1 MPLPTQSRIDPNRGA
16 RGDRAHLSSAWV
28 SARYTRGACRL
39 SRRVS
44 ADQRAV
50 GSVGGPCRQ
59 LRRRLAER
67 RRDLLDRPR
76 DRLTGVAALHRR
88 WARHVH
94 QHPDRRLDDVAVPT
108 SSRQRSGRG
117 IGGIGDPEVARP
129 SGAPGRGLVKGHEE
143 LRLAVG
149 KRPGAGPLGEQLTL
163 AGPGSTATE
172 NRTGRLVQ
180 RYVPPHGPGHQ
191 NALQG
196 RGAVPPGTSDQP
208 PDPGPGSSPSVLVRQ
223 RHLASIVMGPQGVL
237 PLSCP
242 RQPRA
247 ALTRARA
254 AALLRGTNTFHG
266 TAACPHATAVGLT
279 RSVTV
284 PTIVAIRSWP
294 SGRGE
299 NGALPSL
306 AVSRAAA
313 TRPAGAAGP
322 QPRNAPRSTGCPSA
336 MLAAAR
342 STHSSGMTAAPPS
355 TTAAPIL
362 VAFGVSVGL

>member
-76 DRLTGVAALHRR
+76 DRLTGVAALQRR
-88 WARHVH
+88 WARHIH

-223 RHLASIVMGPQGVL
+223 RHLVSIIMGPAGRPAL
-237 PLSCP
+237 PSRP

-247 ALTRARA
+247 APIRARA
-254 AALLRGTNTFHG
+254 LHSSGIPTLFTVRRIDFYG
-266 TAACPHATAVGLT
+266 TAVRLT
-279 RSVTV
+279 RSVTM
-284 PTIVAIRSWP
+284 PTIAAID
-294 SGRGE
+294 
-299 NGALPSL
+299 
-306 AVSRAAA
+306 
-313 TRPAGAAGP
+313 GP
-322 QPRNAPRSTGCPSA
+322 TK
-336 MLAAAR
+336 
-342 STHSSGMTAAPPS
+342 
-355 TTAAPIL
+355 I
-362 VAFGVSVGL
+362 